1 MTGVNIPQMVQVIRH
16 SGVIPVPVEIKLE
29 NLGPNI
35 EDIKKVYTKNTK
47 AIMISYIYGAK
58 FDASEIIE
66 WCHSKGIF
74 IIEDCAESFEDPRL
88 KSTNPLNI

>member
-16 SGVIPVPVEIKLE
+16 SGIIPVPVEIKLD
-29 NLGPNI
+29 NLGPNL
-35 EDIKKVYTKNTK
+35 EDIKRVYTKNTK
-47 AIMISYIYGAK
+47 GIMISYIYGAK

-74 IIEDCAESFEDPRL
+74 IMEDCAESFE
-88 KSTNPLNI
+88 